1 MDFSKFLFSSDKSNP
16 RFRPLI
22 KRVLYE
28 TERNQSLHRLYG
40 SHNALW
46 VTKLIIDSVHILTEK
61 ISVGRATPLR
71 LPYRHWTEIVS
82 GFGEPDGTPPLRI
95 PRNTP
100 GKKSTDF
107 RNWGRLGGSPV
118 KFNSKISLSLSLSLS
133 LWL

>member
-1 MDFSKFLFSSDKSNP
+1 M
-16 RFRPLI
+16 
-22 KRVLYE
+22 
-28 TERNQSLHRLYG
+28 
-40 SHNALW
+40 
-46 VTKLIIDSVHILTEK
+46 
-61 ISVGRATPLR
+61 GRGTPLR

-95 PRNTP
+95 ARNTP

-133 LWL
+133 LAINYYHNYVLTFLVPSRDAVMTSKDALTYFNDSK